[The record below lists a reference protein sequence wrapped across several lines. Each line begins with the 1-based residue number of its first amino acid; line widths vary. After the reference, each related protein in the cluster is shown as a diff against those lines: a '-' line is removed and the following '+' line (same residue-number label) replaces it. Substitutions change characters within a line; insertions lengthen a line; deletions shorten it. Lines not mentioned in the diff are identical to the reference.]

1 MSETPGAIPCA
12 ISSYQIRSV
21 TGVFNGR
28 SLGSRNPE
36 LLGLVTGA
44 QNADYSEKWWQKHRG
59 ELLKVANPER
69 RTKKSSGPPPQV
81 WLGVPVWGL
90 DSDRGKTG
98 AGLEVYIISS
108 PG

>member
-44 QNADYSEKWWQKHRG
+44 QKADYSEKWWQKQRG
-59 ELLKVANPER
+59 ELLKVATLER
-69 RTKKSSGPPPQV
+69 RTKKSSGPPPG
-81 WLGVPVWGL
+81 LAWG
-90 DSDRGKTG
+90 TG
-98 AGLEVYIISS
+98 MGFRFRQRENW
-108 PG
+108 GRT